1 MILRI
6 KALCL
11 LEEEDMIEA
20 LQERKQTI
28 EVTYDPAID
37 KKKHLTLMK
46 KFKVKISDPVFDH
59 GAYLSKVTGEK
70 GDLIGWMKAW
80 GWDKEDIDDIVESID
95 LEITEEEAIT
105 AAEEIV
111 EELVSEDEELSEK
124 KKVKEEEIEIKADD
138 DEDEDDEDEDDD
150 DSEVKEKKKPVKE
163 DKIDMSADVDAL
175 LEGEDFSEDF
185 KLKATTIFEAAIGAK
200 LASEKTLL
208 EEKFQTKLDEATQ
221 EIEETLSGKV
231 DQYLNY
237 VVEEW
242 AKDNAVALEH
252 GIRSEI
258 SEQFLTGMR
267 DLFVENFIDIPE
279 EKLSIVESQFDEIEE
294 LTTQLNDVEKEKV
307 ALTTQVNEAKKDR
320 ILLSLSEDLAVT
332 ETEKF
337 KELAENVD
345 FESSELYEKKLIIIK
360 EKYFPKDEK
369 VSDLEETIPSTLSP
383 EVSNNMAAYM
393 AAISKN
399 K

>member
-1 MILRI
+1 MDQA
-6 KALCL
+6 K
-11 LEEEDMIEA
+11 
-20 LQERKQTI
+20 
-28 EVTYDPAID
+28 
-37 KKKHLTLMK
+37 
-46 KFKVKISDPVFDH
+46 
-59 GAYLSKVTGEK
+59 
-70 GDLIGWMKAW
+70 
-80 GWDKEDIDDIVESID
+80 IDDLE
-95 LEITEEEAIT
+95 LEITEEEVIE

-124 KKVKEEEIEIKADD
+124 KKVKEEEIEIKSD
-138 DEDEDDEDEDDD
+138 DEEDDEDEDDD
-150 DSEVKEKKKPVKE
+150 DSEVEEKKKPVKE

-221 EIEETLSGKV
+221 EIEETLSDKV

-242 AKDNAVALEH
+242 AKDNAIALEH

-294 LTTQLNDVEKEKV
+294 LTSALNDAEKEKV

>member
-1 MILRI
+1 MDQA
-6 KALCL
+6 K
-11 LEEEDMIEA
+11 
-20 LQERKQTI
+20 
-28 EVTYDPAID
+28 
-37 KKKHLTLMK
+37 
-46 KFKVKISDPVFDH
+46 
-59 GAYLSKVTGEK
+59 
-70 GDLIGWMKAW
+70 
-80 GWDKEDIDDIVESID
+80 IDDLE
-95 LEITEEEAIT
+95 LEITEEEVIE

-138 DEDEDDEDEDDD
+138 DEEEDDEDD
-150 DSEVKEKKKPVKE
+150 DSEVEEKKKPVKE
-163 DKIDMSADVDAL
+163 DKVDMSADVDAL

-221 EIEETLSGKV
+221 EIEETLSDKV

-242 AKDNAVALEH
+242 AKDNAIALEH

-258 SEQFLTGMR
+258 SEQFLNGMR

-294 LTTQLNDVEKEKV
+294 LTTALNDVEKEKV
-307 ALTTQVNEAKKDR
+307 ALFAQVNEAKKDR

-369 VSDLEETIPSTLSP
+369 VSDLEETVPSTLSP

>member
-1 MILRI
+1 MDQA
-6 KALCL
+6 K
-11 LEEEDMIEA
+11 
-20 LQERKQTI
+20 
-28 EVTYDPAID
+28 
-37 KKKHLTLMK
+37 
-46 KFKVKISDPVFDH
+46 
-59 GAYLSKVTGEK
+59 
-70 GDLIGWMKAW
+70 
-80 GWDKEDIDDIVESID
+80 IDDLE
-95 LEITEEEAIT
+95 LEITEEEVIE

-124 KKVKEEEIEIKADD
+124 KKVKEEEIEIKAD
-138 DEDEDDEDEDDD
+138 EDEDDEDEDDD
-150 DSEVKEKKKPVKE
+150 DSEVEEKKKPVKE

-200 LASEKTLL
+200 LASERTLL
-208 EEKFQTKLDEATQ
+208 EEIFQTKLDEATQ
-221 EIEETLSGKV
+221 EIEETLSDKV

-242 AKDNAVALEH
+242 AKDNAIALEH

-294 LTTQLNDVEKEKV
+294 LTSALNDVEKEKV
-307 ALTTQVNEAKKDR
+307 ALFAQVNEAKKDR
-320 ILLSLSEDLAVT
+320 ILLSLSDDLAVT

-369 VSDLEETIPSTLSP
+369 VSNIEESIPSTLSP
-383 EVSNNMAAYM
+383 DLSNNMAAYA

>member
-1 MILRI
+1 MDQA
-6 KALCL
+6 K
-11 LEEEDMIEA
+11 
-20 LQERKQTI
+20 
-28 EVTYDPAID
+28 
-37 KKKHLTLMK
+37 
-46 KFKVKISDPVFDH
+46 
-59 GAYLSKVTGEK
+59 
-70 GDLIGWMKAW
+70 
-80 GWDKEDIDDIVESID
+80 IDDLE
-95 LEITEEEAIT
+95 LEITEEEVVE

-138 DEDEDDEDEDDD
+138 EEEDDDEDD
-150 DSEVKEKKKPVKE
+150 DSEVEEKKKPVKE
-163 DKIDMSADVDAL
+163 DRVDMSADVDAL
-175 LEGEDFSEDF
+175 LEGEDFSDDF

-221 EIEETLSGKV
+221 EIEETLSDKV

-242 AKDNAVALEH
+242 AKDNAIALEH

-258 SEQFLTGMR
+258 SEQFLNGMR

-294 LTTQLNDVEKEKV
+294 LTSALNDVEKEKV
-307 ALTTQVNEAKKDR
+307 ALFAQVNEAKKDR
-320 ILLSLSEDLAVT
+320 ILLSLSDDLAVT

-369 VSDLEETIPSTLSP
+369 VSNIEEAIPSIVTPDL
-383 EVSNNMAAYM
+383 SNNMAAYA

>member
-1 MILRI
+1 MDQA
-6 KALCL
+6 K
-11 LEEEDMIEA
+11 
-20 LQERKQTI
+20 
-28 EVTYDPAID
+28 
-37 KKKHLTLMK
+37 
-46 KFKVKISDPVFDH
+46 
-59 GAYLSKVTGEK
+59 
-70 GDLIGWMKAW
+70 
-80 GWDKEDIDDIVESID
+80 IDDLE
-95 LEITEEEAIT
+95 LEITQEEVVE

-138 DEDEDDEDEDDD
+138 DEEEDDEDD
-150 DSEVKEKKKPVKE
+150 DSEVEEKKKPVKE
-163 DKIDMSADVDAL
+163 DKVDMSADVDAL
-175 LEGEDFSEDF
+175 LEGEDFSDDF

-221 EIEETLSGKV
+221 EIEETLSDKV

-242 AKDNAVALEH
+242 AKDNAIALEH

-258 SEQFLTGMR
+258 SEQFLNGMR

-294 LTTQLNDVEKEKV
+294 LTSALNDVEKEKV
-307 ALTTQVNEAKKDR
+307 ALFAQVNEAKKDR

-369 VSDLEETIPSTLSP
+369 VSDLEETVPSTLSP

>member
-1 MILRI
+1 MDQA
-6 KALCL
+6 K
-11 LEEEDMIEA
+11 
-20 LQERKQTI
+20 
-28 EVTYDPAID
+28 
-37 KKKHLTLMK
+37 
-46 KFKVKISDPVFDH
+46 
-59 GAYLSKVTGEK
+59 
-70 GDLIGWMKAW
+70 
-80 GWDKEDIDDIVESID
+80 IDDLE
-95 LEITEEEAIT
+95 LEITEEEVIE

-138 DEDEDDEDEDDD
+138 EEEEDDDEDD
-150 DSEVKEKKKPVKE
+150 DSEVEEKKKPVKE
-163 DKIDMSADVDAL
+163 DKVDMSADVDAL
-175 LEGEDFSEDF
+175 LEGEDFSDDF

-221 EIEETLSGKV
+221 EIEETLSDKV

-242 AKDNAVALEH
+242 AKDNAIALEH

-258 SEQFLTGMR
+258 SEQFLNGMR

-294 LTTQLNDVEKEKV
+294 LTTALNDVEKEKV
-307 ALTTQVNEAKKDR
+307 ALFAQVNEAKKDR

-369 VSDLEETIPSTLSP
+369 VSDLEETVPSTLSP

>member
-1 MILRI
+1 MDQA
-6 KALCL
+6 K
-11 LEEEDMIEA
+11 
-20 LQERKQTI
+20 
-28 EVTYDPAID
+28 
-37 KKKHLTLMK
+37 
-46 KFKVKISDPVFDH
+46 
-59 GAYLSKVTGEK
+59 
-70 GDLIGWMKAW
+70 
-80 GWDKEDIDDIVESID
+80 IDDLE
-95 LEITEEEAIT
+95 LEITQEEVVE

-138 DEDEDDEDEDDD
+138 EEEDDDEDD
-150 DSEVKEKKKPVKE
+150 DSEVEEKKKPVKE
-163 DKIDMSADVDAL
+163 DRVDMSADVDAL
-175 LEGEDFSEDF
+175 LEGEDFSDDF

-242 AKDNAVALEH
+242 AKDNAIALEH

-258 SEQFLTGMR
+258 SEQFLNGMR

-294 LTTQLNDVEKEKV
+294 LTTALNDVEKEKV
-307 ALTTQVNEAKKDR
+307 ALFAQVNEAKKDR

-369 VSDLEETIPSTLSP
+369 VSDLEETVPSTLSP

>member
-1 MILRI
+1 MDQA
-6 KALCL
+6 K
-11 LEEEDMIEA
+11 
-20 LQERKQTI
+20 
-28 EVTYDPAID
+28 
-37 KKKHLTLMK
+37 
-46 KFKVKISDPVFDH
+46 
-59 GAYLSKVTGEK
+59 
-70 GDLIGWMKAW
+70 
-80 GWDKEDIDDIVESID
+80 IDDLE
-95 LEITEEEAIT
+95 LEITEEEVIE

-138 DEDEDDEDEDDD
+138 EEEDDDEDD
-150 DSEVKEKKKPVKE
+150 DSEVEEKKKPVKE
-163 DKIDMSADVDAL
+163 DRVDMSADVDAL

-221 EIEETLSGKV
+221 EIEETLSDKV

-242 AKDNAVALEH
+242 AKDNAIALEH

-258 SEQFLTGMR
+258 SEQFLNGMR

-294 LTTQLNDVEKEKV
+294 LTSALNDVEKEKV
-307 ALTTQVNEAKKDR
+307 ALFAQVNEAKKDR

-369 VSDLEETIPSTLSP
+369 VSDLEETVPSTLSP

>member
-1 MILRI
+1 MDQA
-6 KALCL
+6 K
-11 LEEEDMIEA
+11 
-20 LQERKQTI
+20 
-28 EVTYDPAID
+28 
-37 KKKHLTLMK
+37 
-46 KFKVKISDPVFDH
+46 
-59 GAYLSKVTGEK
+59 
-70 GDLIGWMKAW
+70 
-80 GWDKEDIDDIVESID
+80 IDDLE
-95 LEITEEEAIT
+95 LEITEEEVIE

-138 DEDEDDEDEDDD
+138 DEEEDDEDD
-150 DSEVKEKKKPVKE
+150 DSEVEEKKKPVKE
-163 DKIDMSADVDAL
+163 DRVDMSADVDAL
-175 LEGEDFSEDF
+175 LEGEDFSDDF

-221 EIEETLSGKV
+221 EIEETLSDKV

-242 AKDNAVALEH
+242 AKDNAIALEH

-258 SEQFLTGMR
+258 SEQFLNGMR

-294 LTTQLNDVEKEKV
+294 LTSALNDVEKEKV
-307 ALTTQVNEAKKDR
+307 ALFAQVNEAKKDR

-369 VSDLEETIPSTLSP
+369 VSDLEETVPSTLSP

>member
-1 MILRI
+1 
-6 KALCL
+6 
-11 LEEEDMIEA
+11 
-20 LQERKQTI
+20 
-28 EVTYDPAID
+28 
-37 KKKHLTLMK
+37 
-46 KFKVKISDPVFDH
+46 
-59 GAYLSKVTGEK
+59 
-70 GDLIGWMKAW
+70 
-80 GWDKEDIDDIVESID
+80 
-95 LEITEEEAIT
+95 
-105 AAEEIV
+105 V

-138 DEDEDDEDEDDD
+138 EEEEEDDEDD
-150 DSEVKEKKKPVKE
+150 DSEVEEKKKPVKE
-163 DKIDMSADVDAL
+163 DKVDMSADVDAL
-175 LEGEDFSEDF
+175 LEGEDFSDDF

-221 EIEETLSGKV
+221 EIEETLSDKV

-258 SEQFLTGMR
+258 SEQFLNGMR

-294 LTTQLNDVEKEKV
+294 LTSALNDVEKEKV

-369 VSDLEETIPSTLSP
+369 VSDLEETVPSTLSP

>member
-1 MILRI
+1 MDQA
-6 KALCL
+6 K
-11 LEEEDMIEA
+11 
-20 LQERKQTI
+20 
-28 EVTYDPAID
+28 
-37 KKKHLTLMK
+37 
-46 KFKVKISDPVFDH
+46 
-59 GAYLSKVTGEK
+59 
-70 GDLIGWMKAW
+70 
-80 GWDKEDIDDIVESID
+80 IDDLE
-95 LEITEEEAIT
+95 LEITEEEVIE

-124 KKVKEEEIEIKADD
+124 KKVKEEEIEIKAD
-138 DEDEDDEDEDDD
+138 EDEDDEDEDDD
-150 DSEVKEKKKPVKE
+150 DSEVEEKKKPVKE

-200 LASEKTLL
+200 LASERTLL
-208 EEKFQTKLDEATQ
+208 EEIFQTKLDEATQ
-221 EIEETLSGKV
+221 EIEETLSDKV

-242 AKDNAVALEH
+242 AKDNAIALEH

-294 LTTQLNDVEKEKV
+294 LTSALNDAEKEKV
-307 ALTTQVNEAKKDR
+307 TLFAQVNEAKKDR
-320 ILLSLSEDLAVT
+320 ILLSLSDDLAVT

-369 VSDLEETIPSTLSP
+369 VSNIEESIPSTLAP
-383 EVSNNMAAYM
+383 DLSNNMAAYA

-399 K
+399 NNP

>member
-1 MILRI
+1 MDQA
-6 KALCL
+6 K
-11 LEEEDMIEA
+11 
-20 LQERKQTI
+20 
-28 EVTYDPAID
+28 
-37 KKKHLTLMK
+37 
-46 KFKVKISDPVFDH
+46 
-59 GAYLSKVTGEK
+59 
-70 GDLIGWMKAW
+70 
-80 GWDKEDIDDIVESID
+80 IDDLE
-95 LEITEEEAIT
+95 LEITEEEVVE

-138 DEDEDDEDEDDD
+138 EEEDDDEDD
-150 DSEVKEKKKPVKE
+150 DSEVEEKKKPVKE
-163 DKIDMSADVDAL
+163 DRVDMSADVDAL

-221 EIEETLSGKV
+221 EIEETLSDKV

-242 AKDNAVALEH
+242 AKDNAIALEH

-258 SEQFLTGMR
+258 SEQFLNGMR

-294 LTTQLNDVEKEKV
+294 LTSALNDVEKEKV
-307 ALTTQVNEAKKDR
+307 ALFAQVNEAKKDR

-369 VSDLEETIPSTLSP
+369 VSDLEETVPSTLSP

>member
-1 MILRI
+1 MDQA
-6 KALCL
+6 K
-11 LEEEDMIEA
+11 
-20 LQERKQTI
+20 
-28 EVTYDPAID
+28 
-37 KKKHLTLMK
+37 
-46 KFKVKISDPVFDH
+46 
-59 GAYLSKVTGEK
+59 
-70 GDLIGWMKAW
+70 
-80 GWDKEDIDDIVESID
+80 IDDLE
-95 LEITEEEAIT
+95 LEITEEEVIT

-124 KKVKEEEIEIKADD
+124 KKVKEEEIEIKSD
-138 DEDEDDEDEDDD
+138 DEEDDEDEDDD
-150 DSEVKEKKKPVKE
+150 DSEVEEKKKPVKE

-221 EIEETLSGKV
+221 EIEETLSDKV

-258 SEQFLTGMR
+258 SEQFLNGMR
-267 DLFVENFIDIPE
+267 DLFIENFIDIPE

-307 ALTTQVNEAKKDR
+307 ALTAQVNEAKKDR

>member
-1 MILRI
+1 MDQA
-6 KALCL
+6 K
-11 LEEEDMIEA
+11 
-20 LQERKQTI
+20 
-28 EVTYDPAID
+28 
-37 KKKHLTLMK
+37 
-46 KFKVKISDPVFDH
+46 
-59 GAYLSKVTGEK
+59 
-70 GDLIGWMKAW
+70 
-80 GWDKEDIDDIVESID
+80 IDDLE
-95 LEITEEEAIT
+95 LEITEEEVIE

-138 DEDEDDEDEDDD
+138 DEEEDDEDD
-150 DSEVKEKKKPVKE
+150 DSEVEEKKKPVKE
-163 DKIDMSADVDAL
+163 DKVDMSADVDAL
-175 LEGEDFSEDF
+175 LEGEDFSDDF

-221 EIEETLSGKV
+221 EIEETLSDKV

-242 AKDNAVALEH
+242 AKDNAIALEH

-258 SEQFLTGMR
+258 SEQFLNGMR

-294 LTTQLNDVEKEKV
+294 LTTALNDVEKEKV
-307 ALTTQVNEAKKDR
+307 ALFAQVNEAKKDR

-369 VSDLEETIPSTLSP
+369 VSDLEETVPSTLSP

>member
-1 MILRI
+1 MDQA
-6 KALCL
+6 K
-11 LEEEDMIEA
+11 
-20 LQERKQTI
+20 
-28 EVTYDPAID
+28 
-37 KKKHLTLMK
+37 
-46 KFKVKISDPVFDH
+46 
-59 GAYLSKVTGEK
+59 
-70 GDLIGWMKAW
+70 
-80 GWDKEDIDDIVESID
+80 IDDLE
-95 LEITEEEAIT
+95 LEITQEEVVE

-138 DEDEDDEDEDDD
+138 EEEDDDEDD
-150 DSEVKEKKKPVKE
+150 DSEVEEKKKPVKE
-163 DKIDMSADVDAL
+163 DKVDMSADVDAL
-175 LEGEDFSEDF
+175 LEGEDFSDDF

-221 EIEETLSGKV
+221 EIEETLSDKV

-242 AKDNAVALEH
+242 AKDNAIALEH

-258 SEQFLTGMR
+258 SEQFLNGMR

-294 LTTQLNDVEKEKV
+294 LTSALNDVEKEKV
-307 ALTTQVNEAKKDR
+307 ALFAQVNEAKKDR

-369 VSDLEETIPSTLSP
+369 VSDLEETVPSTLSP

>member
-1 MILRI
+1 MDQA
-6 KALCL
+6 K
-11 LEEEDMIEA
+11 
-20 LQERKQTI
+20 
-28 EVTYDPAID
+28 
-37 KKKHLTLMK
+37 
-46 KFKVKISDPVFDH
+46 
-59 GAYLSKVTGEK
+59 
-70 GDLIGWMKAW
+70 
-80 GWDKEDIDDIVESID
+80 IDDLG
-95 LEITEEEAIT
+95 LEITEEEVIT

-138 DEDEDDEDEDDD
+138 EEEDDDEDD
-150 DSEVKEKKKPVKE
+150 DSEVEEKKKPVKE
-163 DKIDMSADVDAL
+163 DRVDMSADVDAL

-221 EIEETLSGKV
+221 EIEETLSDKV

-242 AKDNAVALEH
+242 AKDNAIALEH

-258 SEQFLTGMR
+258 SEQFLNGMR

-294 LTTQLNDVEKEKV
+294 LTSALNDVEKEKV
-307 ALTTQVNEAKKDR
+307 ALFAQVNEAKKDR

-369 VSDLEETIPSTLSP
+369 VSDLEETVPSTLSP

>member
-1 MILRI
+1 MDQA
-6 KALCL
+6 K
-11 LEEEDMIEA
+11 
-20 LQERKQTI
+20 
-28 EVTYDPAID
+28 
-37 KKKHLTLMK
+37 
-46 KFKVKISDPVFDH
+46 
-59 GAYLSKVTGEK
+59 
-70 GDLIGWMKAW
+70 
-80 GWDKEDIDDIVESID
+80 IDDLE
-95 LEITEEEAIT
+95 LEITEEEVIE

-138 DEDEDDEDEDDD
+138 EEEDDDEDD
-150 DSEVKEKKKPVKE
+150 DSEVEEKKKPVKE
-163 DKIDMSADVDAL
+163 DRVDMSADVDAL
-175 LEGEDFSEDF
+175 LEGEDFSDDF

-221 EIEETLSGKV
+221 EIEETLSDKV

-242 AKDNAVALEH
+242 AKDNAIALEH

-258 SEQFLTGMR
+258 SEQFLNGMR

-294 LTTQLNDVEKEKV
+294 LTTALNDVEKEKV
-307 ALTTQVNEAKKDR
+307 ALFAQVNEAKKDR

-369 VSDLEETIPSTLSP
+369 VSDLEETVPSTLSP

>member
-1 MILRI
+1 MDQA
-6 KALCL
+6 K
-11 LEEEDMIEA
+11 
-20 LQERKQTI
+20 
-28 EVTYDPAID
+28 
-37 KKKHLTLMK
+37 
-46 KFKVKISDPVFDH
+46 
-59 GAYLSKVTGEK
+59 
-70 GDLIGWMKAW
+70 
-80 GWDKEDIDDIVESID
+80 IDDLE
-95 LEITEEEAIT
+95 LEITEEEVVE

-138 DEDEDDEDEDDD
+138 EEEDDDEDD
-150 DSEVKEKKKPVKE
+150 DSEVEEKKKPVKE
-163 DKIDMSADVDAL
+163 DRVDMSADVDAL
-175 LEGEDFSEDF
+175 LEGEDFSDDF

-221 EIEETLSGKV
+221 EIEETLSDKV

-242 AKDNAVALEH
+242 AKDNAIALEH

-258 SEQFLTGMR
+258 SEQFLNGMR

-294 LTTQLNDVEKEKV
+294 LTTALNDVEKEKV
-307 ALTTQVNEAKKDR
+307 ALFAQVNEAKKDR

-369 VSDLEETIPSTLSP
+369 VSDLEETVPSTLSP

>member
-1 MILRI
+1 MDQA
-6 KALCL
+6 K
-11 LEEEDMIEA
+11 
-20 LQERKQTI
+20 
-28 EVTYDPAID
+28 
-37 KKKHLTLMK
+37 
-46 KFKVKISDPVFDH
+46 
-59 GAYLSKVTGEK
+59 
-70 GDLIGWMKAW
+70 
-80 GWDKEDIDDIVESID
+80 IDDLG
-95 LEITEEEAIT
+95 LEITEEEVIT

-138 DEDEDDEDEDDD
+138 EEEEDDEDD
-150 DSEVKEKKKPVKE
+150 DSEVEEKKKPVKE
-163 DKIDMSADVDAL
+163 DRVDMSADVDAL

-221 EIEETLSGKV
+221 EIEETLSDKV

-242 AKDNAVALEH
+242 AKDNAIALEH

-258 SEQFLTGMR
+258 SEQFLNGMR

-294 LTTQLNDVEKEKV
+294 LTTALNDVEKEKV
-307 ALTTQVNEAKKDR
+307 ALFAQVNEAKKDR
-320 ILLSLSEDLAVT
+320 ILLSLSDDLAVT

-369 VSDLEETIPSTLSP
+369 VSDLEETVPSTLSP

>member
-1 MILRI
+1 MDQA
-6 KALCL
+6 K
-11 LEEEDMIEA
+11 
-20 LQERKQTI
+20 
-28 EVTYDPAID
+28 
-37 KKKHLTLMK
+37 
-46 KFKVKISDPVFDH
+46 
-59 GAYLSKVTGEK
+59 
-70 GDLIGWMKAW
+70 
-80 GWDKEDIDDIVESID
+80 IDDLE
-95 LEITEEEAIT
+95 LEITEEEVIE

-124 KKVKEEEIEIKADD
+124 KKVKEEEIEIKSD
-138 DEDEDDEDEDDD
+138 DEEEDDDD
-150 DSEVKEKKKPVKE
+150 DSEVEEKKKPVKE
-163 DKIDMSADVDAL
+163 DKVDMSADVDAL

-258 SEQFLTGMR
+258 SEQFLNGMR
-267 DLFVENFIDIPE
+267 DLFIENFIDIPE

-307 ALTTQVNEAKKDR
+307 ALTAQVNEAKKDR

>member
-1 MILRI
+1 MDQA
-6 KALCL
+6 K
-11 LEEEDMIEA
+11 
-20 LQERKQTI
+20 
-28 EVTYDPAID
+28 
-37 KKKHLTLMK
+37 
-46 KFKVKISDPVFDH
+46 
-59 GAYLSKVTGEK
+59 
-70 GDLIGWMKAW
+70 
-80 GWDKEDIDDIVESID
+80 IDDLE
-95 LEITEEEAIT
+95 LEITEEEVIE

-138 DEDEDDEDEDDD
+138 DEEDDDEDD
-150 DSEVKEKKKPVKE
+150 DSEVEEKKKPVKE
-163 DKIDMSADVDAL
+163 DRVDMSADVDAL

-221 EIEETLSGKV
+221 EIEETLSDKV

-242 AKDNAVALEH
+242 AKDNAIALEH

-258 SEQFLTGMR
+258 SEQFLNGMR

-294 LTTQLNDVEKEKV
+294 LTTALNDVEKEKV
-307 ALTTQVNEAKKDR
+307 ALFAQVNEAKKDR

-369 VSDLEETIPSTLSP
+369 VSDLEETVPSTLSP

>member
-1 MILRI
+1 MDQA
-6 KALCL
+6 K
-11 LEEEDMIEA
+11 
-20 LQERKQTI
+20 
-28 EVTYDPAID
+28 
-37 KKKHLTLMK
+37 
-46 KFKVKISDPVFDH
+46 
-59 GAYLSKVTGEK
+59 
-70 GDLIGWMKAW
+70 
-80 GWDKEDIDDIVESID
+80 IDDLE
-95 LEITEEEAIT
+95 LEITEEEVIE

-138 DEDEDDEDEDDD
+138 EEEEDDEDD
-150 DSEVKEKKKPVKE
+150 DSEVEEKKKPVKE
-163 DKIDMSADVDAL
+163 DRVDMSADVDAL
-175 LEGEDFSEDF
+175 LEGEDFSDDF

-221 EIEETLSGKV
+221 EIEETLSDKV

-242 AKDNAVALEH
+242 AKDNAIALEH

-258 SEQFLTGMR
+258 SEQFLNGMR

-294 LTTQLNDVEKEKV
+294 LTTALNDVEKEKV
-307 ALTTQVNEAKKDR
+307 ALFAQVNEAKKDR

-369 VSDLEETIPSTLSP
+369 VSDLEETVPSTLSP

>member
-1 MILRI
+1 MDQA
-6 KALCL
+6 KTDD
-11 LEEEDMIEA
+11 LE
-20 LQERKQTI
+20 
-28 EVTYDPAID
+28 
-37 KKKHLTLMK
+37 
-46 KFKVKISDPVFDH
+46 
-59 GAYLSKVTGEK
+59 
-70 GDLIGWMKAW
+70 
-80 GWDKEDIDDIVESID
+80 
-95 LEITEEEAIT
+95 LEITEEEVIT

-111 EELVSEDEELSEK
+111 EELVSEK
-124 KKVKEEEIEIKADD
+124 KKVKEEDDIEIKADD
-138 DEDEDDEDEDDD
+138 SDEEEEEEEEDEDD
-150 DSEVKEKKKPVKE
+150 SEVEEKKTVKE
-163 DKIDMSADVDAL
+163 DKVDMSADVDAL
-175 LEGEDFSEDF
+175 LEGEDFSDDF

-208 EEKFQTKLDEATQ
+208 DEQYQAILDEATQ
-221 EIEETLSGKV
+221 EIEESLTAKV
-231 DQYLNY
+231 DQYLTY

-242 AKDNAVALEH
+242 ASDNEIAIEH
-252 GIRSEI
+252 GIRSEL

-279 EKLSIVESQFDEIEE
+279 EKLSIVESQFDEIEA
-294 LTTQLNDVEKEKV
+294 LTDQINEVEKEKV
-307 ALTTQVNEAKKDR
+307 ALIGQVNEAKKDR
-320 ILLSLSEDLAVT
+320 ILLGLSEDLAVT

-345 FESSELYEKKLIIIK
+345 FESSELYEKKLSIIK

-369 VSDLEETIPSTLSP
+369 VANIEESIPSNVTP